1 MSLQKSPNYPQNPL
15 NPTRLFLHRLFVSQ
29 AHHGFDQQMKEIRIY
44 L

>member
-1 MSLQKSPNYPQNPL
+1 MSLQKSPNLSTEPL
-15 NPTRLFLHRLFVSQ
+15 ESNRLFLHRLFVSQ